1 AKPITIA
8 KPAQTTIDSDQIEE
22 QQYANFAE
30 LVGSVP
36 GATLDGGARSGGE
49 RINIHGFSDPSD
61 LAVYVDGAPIGF
73 QQYRYGTFFFDPFLI
88 GETEIIK
95 GTHDYRAING

>member
-1 AKPITIA
+1 MLTDFPISCKISLISLIVFHSITLHASEKADESIEVIGVRYAKPITIA

-36 GATLDGGARSGGE
+36 GATLDGGARSGAGKNHE
-49 RINIHGFSDPSD
+49 H
-61 LAVYVDGAPIGF
+61 AHV
-73 QQYRYGTFFFDPFLI
+73 
-88 GETEIIK
+88 
-95 GTHDYRAING
+95 